1 MLSAKLNLLHLIVGE
16 IGGVGKSWFCKML
29 IEAYISLMREHY
41 IVDCDETTPNVGR
54 AYDPDNY
61 DPAALSKYQ
70 ERLKAAE
77 KGLKPYLAAVKAAE
91 KFAAVAPSLLADAQ
105 ALLRDHLTPQAEK
118 AVIEIKGA
126 QDSLAEAKAA
136 YEQAKR
142 ELTPI
147 PPRKPIYFIS
157 EDMDD
162 RDRPSAM
169 IGLAMERDTIVNLP
183 AQVTKVV
190 NSWIRDSGLLS
201 MTEDGLD
208 TICWFV
214 AKPTKASIEQLI
226 ALHDFH
232 EGMLKI
238 VLVKN
243 NFVGHAGN
251 WNTVLD
257 DLMLAKLDD
266 RRIVSID
273 IQDLRLN
280 EEQRYTIDQEYAVFS
295 ELIEKADTR
304 LLPHEKAKIRQ
315 YLNRTIATIVG
326 TGLIPLQALQPVE
339 PVKVNEM
346 GSIAQLPVE
355 VNETVAVD
363 DFDLLSE
370 LVNSA
375 VETATLVET
384 IDV

>member
-1 MLSAKLNLLHLIVGE
+1 MVFAKLNLLHLIVGE

-29 IEAYISLMREHY
+29 IEAYISLLREYY

-70 ERLKAAE
+70 ERVKVAE

-91 KFAAVAPSLLADAQ
+91 KFAAAAPSLLADAEVLYKQ
-105 ALLRDHLTPQAEK
+105 QQTPAAEK
-118 AVIEIKGA
+118 ALADIKGA
-126 QDSLAEAKAA
+126 KQSLAAA
-136 YEQAKR
+136 VAAFEQAKR
-142 ELTPI
+142 ELTPV

-190 NSWIRDSGLLS
+190 NSWIRDSGLLA

-257 DLMLAKLDD
+257 ELMLAQLDD

-295 ELIEKADTR
+295 ELTQKDDPR
-304 LLPHEKAKIRQ
+304 LLFHEKAKIRQ
-315 YLNRTIATIVG
+315 YLYRTIATIVG
-326 TGLIPLQALQPVE
+326 TGLLPEA
-339 PVKVNEM
+339 K
-346 GSIAQLPVE
+346 PVE
-355 VNETVAVD
+355 VTSVAVVAIEEET
-363 DFDLLSE
+363 S
-370 LVNSA
+370 N
-375 VETATLVET
+375 VEN
-384 IDV
+384 